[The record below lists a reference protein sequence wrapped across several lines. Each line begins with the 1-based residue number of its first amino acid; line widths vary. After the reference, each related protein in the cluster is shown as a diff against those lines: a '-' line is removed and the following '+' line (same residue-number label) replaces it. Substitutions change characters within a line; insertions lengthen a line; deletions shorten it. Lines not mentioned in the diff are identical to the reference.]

1 MGILVLTLA
10 VLPALGVGAFQI
22 FKAETPGPIADKIS
36 PKMRDTAAI
45 LYTSY
50 LGITILETTLLLLG
64 GVSLFDS
71 LAHTFGSVGTGGFS
85 TKNSSV
91 AGLGGGYVQ
100 WVIGIFM
107 MLSGINFA
115 LYYDAF
121 KGRFRKV
128 LLNEELRAYLL
139 IILAST
145 LAIFLNLYLTDHF
158 PLADAIR
165 HAYFQVASIITT
177 TGFVT
182 VDFDV
187 WPAFSKLVLFLL
199 MFIGACS
206 GSTGGSIK
214 VVRILV
220 MFKLIKREI
229 QKVLHPRAVIPV
241 SINGHALKPE
251 IVSGIASFT
260 ALYVMLFLVASIIL
274 TLEGIDMISATSA
287 IAATLGN
294 IGPGFGLVGP
304 TLTYSEFND
313 VSKLLLSFMMLL
325 GRLELFTILI
335 VFTPSFWHQKD
346 NRPHVKRVE

>member
-1 MGILVLTLA
+1 MSLGWLVVCILGALPFRLSGVTASFVDAFFETVSGFTTTGASIIRNVEIQPIGIMFWRSFTHWIGGMGILVLTLA
-10 VLPALGVGAFQI
+10 IMPALGVGAFQI

-36 PKMRDTAAI
+36 PKMRDTALAI

-50 LGITILETTLLLLG
+50 LGITILETVLLLFG

-85 TKNSSV
+85 TKNNSV

-100 WVIGIFM
+100 WTIGIFM
-107 MLSGINFA
+107 MLSGVNFA

-128 LLNEELRAYLL
+128 LLNEELRAYLA

-145 LAIFLNLYLTDHF
+145 LAIFLIFLRTDHF
-158 PLADAIR
+158 ALADALR
-165 HAYFQVASIITT
+165 HAYFQVSSIITT
-177 TGFVT
+177 TGFAT

-229 QKVLHPRAVIPV
+229 
-241 SINGHALKPE
+241 LKRRC
-251 IVSGIASFT
+251 IQ
-260 ALYVMLFLVASIIL
+260 
-274 TLEGIDMISATSA
+274 
-287 IAATLGN
+287 
-294 IGPGFGLVGP
+294 
-304 TLTYSEFND
+304 
-313 VSKLLLSFMMLL
+313 
-325 GRLELFTILI
+325 R
-335 VFTPSFWHQKD
+335 Q
-346 NRPHVKRVE
+346 